1 MKKEDHLVSA
11 GGLVIRNGETGLEV
25 VLCGRYSPRLWA
37 LPKGTP
43 ESGESRSET
52 ALREV
57 SEETGLD
64 VRTTGPIDKISY
76 RFISPHTGVWF
87 RKTVYFYLMEVTGGD
102 MSDHDNEFDE
112 VMWFSAEEALK
123 KITYENEAKIV
134 EKGLSLVSEKR

>member
-1 MKKEDHLVSA
+1 MKKEGRLVSA
-11 GGLVIRNGETGLEV
+11 GGLVCRHGKKGIEV

-43 ESGESRSET
+43 EGGENRVET

-57 SEETGLD
+57 SEETGLG
-64 VRTTGPIDKISY
+64 VQSNGPIDKISY
-76 RFISPHTGVWF
+76 SFIGSSTGVRF
-87 RKTVYFYLMEVTGGD
+87 HKTVYFYLMQVTGGD

-112 VMWFSAEEALK
+112 VRWFPAEEALR

-134 EKGLSLVSEKR
+134 KKGLSLVSKKR